1 MKTKR
6 MRVQIAVVVEFP
18 EEMSSLPAGTDS
30 AETLGAL
37 YDGLTAAV
45 SRAYGAEV
53 ERVSG
58 EHDIR
63 LLFSE
68 RRSRR

>member
-18 EEMSSLPAGTDS
+18 EEMTGLPEGTDS

-45 SRAYGAEV
+45 SRAYGVEV
-53 ERVSG
+53 ERVDG

-63 LLFSE
+63 LVFAE
-68 RRSRR
+68 RQSRR

>member
-6 MRVQIAVVVEFP
+6 MRAQIAVVVEFP
-18 EEMSSLPAGTDS
+18 EEMSDLPEGTGS

-45 SRAYGAEV
+45 SRAYGVEV

-63 LLFSE
+63 LVFAE
-68 RRSRR
+68 RQSRR